1 METGLI
7 EHQGIITGLGEK
19 TVKVSLLNV
28 TSCSSCHAKA
38 ICNVSDVDN
47 KVIEVFRDGKDYKVG
62 DKVKISYNKSMSFKA
77 LLLGY
82 LLPFLL
88 VLVTLIVSLSI
99 TQDEPFSGLISLV
112 VLIPYYTVLAF
123 CKNKLKKTFTF
134 NLVR

>member
-1 METGLI
+1 METGII
-7 EHQGIITGLGEK
+7 EHQGIIIGLGEK
-19 TVKVSLLNV
+19 TIKVSLLNI

-47 KVIEVFRDGKDYKVG
+47 KVIEVYRNGKEYKIG
-62 DKVKISYNKSMSFKA
+62 DKVRISYNKSMSFKA

-88 VLVTLIVSLSI
+88 VLVTLIVALSI
-99 TQDEPFSGLISLV
+99 TQDESFSGLISLS